1 MKTSD
6 LFEETFSAVTAN
18 KTRSGLTMLGIVIGI
33 ASVIAMVAIG
43 QGAQASIQ
51 ANIQSLGANLLTVTP
66 GAQRTPGSTVST
78 GRGQGQTLTKADA
91 DAIQA
96 GVTQISAVSPESTGR
111 YQIVAG
117 GNNTNTTV
125 IGSEPVYPQVHNLT
139 FSEGNFFSAAQVTA
153 YAKVAVIGPNVVTDL
168 FTTGADPVGQ
178 TITINQIP
186 FTVIGITVSVG
197 GNSFTSPDN
206 NIYIPLSTA
215 QQFLTGSQYV
225 SSIAVQAQSQSAMT
239 SVQQQIT
246 TLLLTRHGISNPANA
261 DFSVINQ
268 ATIVATASSV
278 TGVFTTL
285 LASVAGISLLVGG
298 IGIMNMMLTTVTER
312 TREIGL
318 RKAIGAQRGDISTQ
332 FLVEAVMLTFL
343 GGAIG
348 VVLGWLASLAVSHF
362 AAIATQV
369 SMGSVFLAF
378 GVSAGIGIIFGYYPA
393 TRAAKLNPIEALR
406 YE

>member
-43 QGAQASIQ
+43 QGAQSSIQ
-51 ANIQSLGANLLTVTP
+51 ANIQSLGANLLTVIP

-91 DAIQA
+91 DAISS
-96 GVTQISAVSPESTGR
+96 GVAQVSAVSPESSGR

-125 IGSEPVYPQVHNLT
+125 IGSEPVYPQVHNVT

-168 FTTGADPVGQ
+168 FSNGADPVGQ
-178 TITINQIP
+178 TITINEIP
-186 FTVIGITVSVG
+186 FTVIGVTVSAG
-197 GNSFTSPDN
+197 GTSFSSPDN
-206 NIYIPLSTA
+206 NIFIPLSTA

-225 SSIAVQAQSQSAMT
+225 SSIAVQAASQSVMT

-246 TLLLTRHGISNPANA
+246 TLLLTRHGISNPASA
-261 DFSVINQ
+261 DFSVVNQ
-268 ATIVATASSV
+268 ATVVATASSV

-369 SMGSVFLAF
+369 SMGSIFLAF
-378 GVSAGIGIIFGYYPA
+378 GVSAGIGIVFGYYPA
-393 TRAAKLNPIEALR
+393 RRASKLNPIEALR

>member
-6 LFEETFSAVTAN
+6 LIEETLSAVTAN

-43 QGAQASIQ
+43 QGSQASIQ

-78 GRGQGQTLTKADA
+78 GRGNAQTLTKADA
-91 DAIQA
+91 DAISS
-96 GVTQISAVSPESTGR
+96 GVTQISAVSPESTSR

-117 GNNTNTTV
+117 GNNTNTSV
-125 IGSEPVYPQVHNLT
+125 IGSEPIYPQVHNIT
-139 FSEGNFFSAAQVTA
+139 VADGTYFSDSQVTS
-153 YAKVAVIGPNVVTDL
+153 YGKVAVLGPTVSGDL
-168 FTTGADPVGQ
+168 FTAGQEPVGQ
-178 TITINQIP
+178 TVNINGIP
-186 FTVIGITVSVG
+186 FTVIGVAASQG
-197 GNSFTSPDN
+197 GTGFNNPDN
-206 NIYIPLSTA
+206 NIYVPLSSM

-225 SSIAVQAQSQSAMT
+225 SSIAVQAQNQSAMT
-239 SVQQQIT
+239 GVQQQIT
-246 TLLLTRHGISNPANA
+246 TLLLTRHNIPNPAMA

-268 ATIVATASSV
+268 AQIVATASSV

-318 RKAIGAQRGDISTQ
+318 RKAIGAQRSDISTQ

-343 GGAIG
+343 GGVIG
-348 VVLGWLASLAVSHF
+348 VLLGWLASLAVSHF
-362 AAIATQV
+362 ASLATKV

-393 TRAAKLNPIEALR
+393 RRAARLNPIEALR

>member
-1 MKTSD
+1 MKTVD
-6 LFEETFSAVTAN
+6 LIEETLSAVTAN

-78 GRGQGQTLTKADA
+78 GRGTAQTLTKADS
-91 DAIQA
+91 DAIQS
-96 GVTQISAVSPESTGR
+96 GVTQISGVSPESSGR

-139 FSEGNFFSAAQVTA
+139 FSEGSFFSAAQVSS

-178 TITINQIP
+178 TININNIP
-186 FTVIGITVSVG
+186 FTVIGVTVSEG
-197 GNSFTSPDN
+197 GTSFSSPDN

-215 QQFLTGSQYV
+215 QQFLTGTQYV
-225 SSIAVQAQSQSAMT
+225 TSIAVQAQSQAAMT

-246 TLLLTRHGISNPANA
+246 TLLLTRHGISNPAAA

-268 ATIVATASSV
+268 ATVVATASSV

-362 AAIATQV
+362 ASIATQV

-378 GVSAGIGIIFGYYPA
+378 GVSAAIGIIFGYYPA
-393 TRAAKLNPIEALR
+393 TRAARLNPIEALR